1 MPLSLPLPE
10 PRPMSLSTRANCRIY
25 SSLLLLYP
33 SAFRRQF
40 GEEMLEVF
48 SEQMREACQ
57 QGGWLGGMA
66 VWRCVSGELLRTVF
80 SSHLEFVG
88 ISFVSGLTAL
98 GLMCSFFWAIF
109 GH

>member
-1 MPLSLPLPE
+1 MPLSRLSAPLSMP
-10 PRPMSLSTRANCRIY
+10 LSTRANCRIY
-25 SSLLLLYP
+25 SSLLFLYP

-57 QGGWLGGMA
+57 QGGWLGGMV
-66 VWRCVSGELLRTVF
+66 VWRCVSGELLRTVL

-88 ISFVSGLTAL
+88 ISLVSGLTAL

>member
-10 PRPMSLSTRANCRIY
+10 PCPMSLSTRANCRIY
-25 SSLLLLYP
+25 SSLLFLYP

-66 VWRCVSGELLRTVF
+66 VG
-80 SSHLEFVG
+80 
-88 ISFVSGLTAL
+88 A
-98 GLMCSFFWAIF
+98 A
-109 GH
+109 

>member
-1 MPLSLPLPE
+1 
-10 PRPMSLSTRANCRIY
+10 MSLSTRANCRIY
-25 SSLLLLYP
+25 SSLLFLYP

>member
-1 MPLSLPLPE
+1 MPVSLPLPE

-25 SSLLLLYP
+25 SSLLFLYP

-80 SSHLEFVG
+80 SSQFVG